1 MSEFFNLLKAAR
13 NLDRKALA
21 TIFDLYSPSLYKFI
35 SRLIHDPIQSD
46 QMVAAVFERLV
57 EDLGAGKGPRTNIRS
72 YLYQAAYRLVLE
84 RFRDT
89 HPYSSLEVAI
99 RTRDDHTREKD
110 KPALQTQID
119 EPGTM
124 EALLSS
130 MNTELSEDQRIV
142 IILRFL
148 EDFSLKETAEIIGKD
163 VNNVKVIQNR
173 GIAKLK
179 KAMGM
184 QVEDE

>member
-1 MSEFFNLLKAAR
+1 MNELATLLKAAR
-13 NLDRKALA
+13 NLDKTALA
-21 TIFDLYSPSLYKFI
+21 TIFDLYSPALYKFI
-35 SRLIHDPIQSD
+35 SRLVHDPIQSD
-46 QMVAAVFERLV
+46 QMVAELFVQLV
-57 EDLGAGKGPRTNIRS
+57 EELSAGRGPRTNIRS
-72 YLYQAAYRLVLE
+72 YLYQIAYRLVVE
-84 RFRDT
+84 RFRDK
-89 HPYSSLEVAI
+89 HPHSPMEVSI
-99 RTRDDHTREKD
+99 RTQDQ
-110 KPALQTQID
+110 PNGVQPQVD
-119 EPGTM
+119 ERVMM

-179 KAMGM
+179 KALGM
-184 QVEDE
+184 QVDAE

>member
-1 MSEFFNLLKAAR
+1 MSELAVLLKAAR
-13 NLDRKALA
+13 NLDQNALA
-21 TIFDLYSPSLYKFI
+21 TIFDLYSSSLYKFI
-35 SRLIHDPIQSD
+35 SRLLHDPVQTD
-46 QMVAAVFERLV
+46 QMVADVFEKLV
-57 EDLGAGKGPRTNIRS
+57 ADLSNGKGPRTNLRL
-72 YLYQAAYRLVLE
+72 YLYQTAHHLIVE
-84 RFRDT
+84 RFREM
-89 HPYSSLEVAI
+89 HPHSHLEVAI
-99 RTRDDHTREKD
+99 RSLEKG
-110 KPALQTQID
+110 KAAPQID
-119 EPGTM
+119 ERVTM
-124 EALLSS
+124 EALLAS
-130 MNTELSEDQRIV
+130 MNTDLSEDQRLV

>member
-1 MSEFFNLLKAAR
+1 MNELAALLKAAR
-13 NLDRKALA
+13 NLDKTALA
-21 TIFDLYSPSLYKFI
+21 TIFDLYSPALYKFI
-35 SRLIHDPIQSD
+35 SRLVHNPVLSD
-46 QMVAAVFERLV
+46 QIVAEVFVQLV
-57 EDLGAGKGPRTNIRS
+57 QELSAGQGPRTNIRS
-72 YLYQAAYRLVLE
+72 YLYQLAYRLVLE
-84 RFRDT
+84 RFRDK
-89 HPYSSLEVAI
+89 HPHSPLEVAI
-99 RTRDDHTREKD
+99 RTQEKN
-110 KPALQTQID
+110 KAGAPTQVD
-119 EPGTM
+119 ERVMM

-179 KAMGM
+179 KALGM
-184 QVEDE
+184 QVDEG

>member
-1 MSEFFNLLKAAR
+1 MSDLATLLKAAR
-13 NLDRKALA
+13 NLDKNALSA
-21 TIFDLYSPSLYKFI
+21 IFDLYSPALYKFV
-35 SRLIHDPIQSD
+35 SRLLHDPVLSD
-46 QMVAAVFERLV
+46 QIVAEVFERML
-57 EDLGAGKGPRTNIRS
+57 EELSAGRGPRASIRP
-72 YLYQAAYRLVLE
+72 YLYRMAYRLILD

-89 HPYSSLEVAI
+89 HPHSSLEVAI
-99 RTRDDHTREKD
+99 RAQRDKSVQPRPDDR
-110 KPALQTQID
+110 QV
-119 EPGTM
+119 M

-184 QVEDE
+184 EVDA

>member
-1 MSEFFNLLKAAR
+1 MNELATLIKAAR
-13 NLDRKALA
+13 NLDKNALA
-21 TIFDLYSPSLYKFI
+21 TIFDMYTPSLYKFI
-35 SRLIHDPIQSD
+35 SRLLHDPVQSD
-46 QMVAAVFERLV
+46 QVVAAVFEQLV
-57 EDLGAGKGPRTNIRS
+57 TDLSAGNGPRTNIRS
-72 YLYQAAYRLVLE
+72 YLYQMAYRLIIE
-84 RFRDT
+84 RFRDM
-89 HPYSSLEVAI
+89 HPHSQMEVSI
-99 RTRDDHTREKD
+99 RTQDRINERV
-110 KPALQTQID
+110 
-119 EPGTM
+119 TM

-184 QVEDE
+184 QVDEE

>member
-1 MSEFFNLLKAAR
+1 MSDLASLIKAAR
-13 NLDRKALA
+13 NLDKNALT
-21 TIFDLYSPSLYKFI
+21 TIFDLYSPALYKFI
-35 SRLIHDPIQSD
+35 SRLLHDPVLSD
-46 QMVAAVFERLV
+46 QIVADVFVQLV
-57 EDLGAGKGPRTNIRS
+57 EELNAGRGPRTSIRP
-72 YLYQAAYRLVLE
+72 YLYQIAYRLVIE
-84 RFRDT
+84 RFRDM
-89 HPYSSLEVAI
+89 HPHSSLEVAI
-99 RTRDDHTREKD
+99 RAQHKD
-110 KPALQTQID
+110 RSAAAEPRAD
-119 EPGTM
+119 ERVMM

-184 QVEDE
+184 QVDAE

>member
-1 MSEFFNLLKAAR
+1 MNELATLIKAAR
-13 NLDRKALA
+13 NLDKTALA
-21 TIFDLYSPSLYKFI
+21 TIFDMYTPGLYKFI
-35 SRLIHDPIQSD
+35 SRLLHDPVQSD
-46 QMVAAVFERLV
+46 QVVAAVFEQLV
-57 EDLGAGKGPRTNIRS
+57 TDLSAGKGPRTNIRS
-72 YLYQAAYRLVLE
+72 YLYQIAYRLVVE
-84 RFRDT
+84 RFRDM
-89 HPYSSLEVAI
+89 HPHSQMEVAI
-99 RTRDDHTREKD
+99 RTQD
-110 KPALQTQID
+110 KPAQQNRIN
-119 EPGTM
+119 ERVTM

-179 KAMGM
+179 KGMGI
-184 QVEDE
+184 QVDDE

>member
-1 MSEFFNLLKAAR
+1 MNEFAALLKAAR
-13 NLDRKALA
+13 NLDKNALA
-21 TIFDLYSPSLYKFI
+21 TIFDMYTPALYKFI
-35 SRLIHDPIQSD
+35 SRLLHDPVQSD
-46 QMVAAVFERLV
+46 QVVAAVFEHLV
-57 EDLGAGKGPRTNIRS
+57 ADLGAGQGPRTTIRS
-72 YLYQAAYRLVLE
+72 YLYQMAYRLIIE
-84 RFRDT
+84 RFRDR
-89 HPYSSLEVAI
+89 HPHSQMEVVI
-99 RTRDDHTREKD
+99 RTPDTSALHTPINERV
-110 KPALQTQID
+110 
-119 EPGTM
+119 TM

-130 MNTELSEDQRIV
+130 MNTDLSEDQRIV

-184 QVEDE
+184 QVDEE

>member
-1 MSEFFNLLKAAR
+1 MSELAALLKAAR
-13 NLDRKALA
+13 NLDKNALA
-21 TIFDLYSPSLYKFI
+21 TIFDMYSPSLYKFI
-35 SRLIHDPIQSD
+35 SRLLHDPVQSD
-46 QMVAAVFERLV
+46 QIVAAVFEQLV
-57 EDLGAGKGPRTNIRS
+57 AEIGAGRGPRTNIRS
-72 YLYQAAYRLVLE
+72 YLYQLAYRLVLE
-84 RFRDT
+84 RFRDI
-89 HPYSSLEVAI
+89 HPHSQLEVSIRSLEKEGSAP
-99 RTRDDHTREKD
+99 
-110 KPALQTQID
+110 PAQID
-119 EPGTM
+119 ERGTM

-130 MNTELSEDQRIV
+130 MNSELSEDQRIV

>member
-1 MSEFFNLLKAAR
+1 MSDLATLIRAAR
-13 NLDRKALA
+13 NLDKNALTA
-21 TIFDLYSPSLYKFI
+21 IFDLYSPALYKFI
-35 SRLIHDPIQSD
+35 SRLIRDPVLSD
-46 QMVAAVFERLV
+46 QIVADVFEKLV
-57 EDLGAGKGPRTNIRS
+57 AELGAGRGPRTSIRP
-72 YLYQAAYRLVLE
+72 YLYQAAYRQVVE
-84 RFRDT
+84 RFRDM
-89 HPYSSLEVAI
+89 HPHSSLEVAV
-99 RTRDDHTREKD
+99 RAHQKD
-110 KPALQTQID
+110 KSVPEPKPD
-119 EPGTM
+119 ERLMM

-130 MNTELSEDQRIV
+130 MNSELSEDQRIV

-184 QVEDE
+184 QVDAD